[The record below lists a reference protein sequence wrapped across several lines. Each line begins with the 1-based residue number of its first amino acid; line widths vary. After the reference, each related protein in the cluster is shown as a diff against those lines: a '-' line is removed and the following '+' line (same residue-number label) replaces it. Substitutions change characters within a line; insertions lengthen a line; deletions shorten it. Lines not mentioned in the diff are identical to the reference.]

1 MPTGTPF
8 DAELPPR
15 ITAVKPSLGS
25 LAGGTDLT
33 IEGTGFGSDP
43 AALAIEVAGLPCA
56 VSTITSPLYCRLAAK
71 PAATAPARPTPTTGL
86 GNGLASLPGE
96 RGARWQWAAGDRSN
110 PKGSLLVPSF
120 SVPTHCAAGCDDIA
134 AGGTAM
140 VVEGWFEAPVRARPA
155 TRPSS
160 RRCDGA
166 RPAGGPP
173 PLASASAGERHLPF
187 VVKTGVA
194 STLVWSGNATTAP
207 RDPHASR
214 RRCHRHHAARNRRAL
229 DRRGFGRRMDLR
241 RAALYGRL

>member
-15 ITAVKPSLGS
+15 ITAVSPSLGS

-56 VSTITSPLYCRLAAK
+56 VSTITSAALYCRLAAN

-96 RGARWQWAAGDRSN
+96 RGARWQWAAGGRSN

-155 TRPSS
+155 TCPPRADAMVRAPTLAPPRP
-160 RRCDGA
+160 
-166 RPAGGPP
+166 P
-173 PLASASAGERHLPF
+173 
-187 VVKTGVA
+187 
-194 STLVWSGNATTAP
+194 
-207 RDPHASR
+207 
-214 RRCHRHHAARNRRAL
+214 
-229 DRRGFGRRMDLR
+229 
-241 RAALYGRL
+241 

>member
-15 ITAVKPSLGS
+15 ITAVSPSLGS

-56 VSTITSPLYCRLAAK
+56 VSTITSAALYCRLAAN

-155 TRPSS
+155 TCPPRADAMVRAPTL
-160 RRCDGA
+160 
-166 RPAGGPP
+166 GPP
-173 PLASASAGERHLPF
+173 RPP
-187 VVKTGVA
+187 
-194 STLVWSGNATTAP
+194 
-207 RDPHASR
+207 
-214 RRCHRHHAARNRRAL
+214 
-229 DRRGFGRRMDLR
+229 
-241 RAALYGRL
+241 